1 MATKKA
7 PSKGKSA
14 AKKKAAPKKTQSKA
28 APKGE
33 GLFYQFR
40 REIMGA
46 LCLLLALLIFLSS
59 LDKTSALAKLFM
71 GLVGETGL
79 YVLPLGLVLCSVALF
94 SHGDRP
100 VTMRI
105 LCSLSFA
112 FLVSAISHLALNRS
126 QAEWGASVLRLLY
139 LEGKTGASGGVIGGL
154 IAMLFSILG
163 GKIAAWAICILL
175 LLITIPASLN
185 LTLTG
190 LLRAINNHRDELH
203 RKKREEEEEEPYRE
217 PAEVLVERVV
227 QHKQARELRRQER
240 RRFDYDLPVDEPER
254 TVKPARAKKPA
265 QPEPDEPW
273 PEPPIKEQTRLETPK
288 PAQRDKRY
296 LVDLPV
302 DEPPLLDKRKP
313 EPEKPVPAAAP
324 QAEPELI
331 PEPDVDPLPA
341 AEQQPAVMPARDLIA
356 PVQPE
361 PAEPELPAPP
371 DKEKVKAADARRAAA
386 QITAQIEQ
394 QQELELPTY
403 VYPDVSLLSDVRA
416 GSVDAAAE
424 MRENTKRLQEKLAC
438 FNIEAQIVNVTRG
451 PSVTMYELELAQG
464 VRLSRLTGLSDD
476 IALELGASGVRI
488 SAIPDKNSMVGIE
501 VPNKTVS
508 PVHIREVIDSA
519 AFRSAKSKISFAV
532 GKDINGNA
540 IVGDI
545 AKMPHIL
552 IAGTTGS
559 GKSVCMN
566 SLIISL
572 LFKATPEEVK
582 LIMVDPKMVEL
593 GIYNGIPHLLIPVV
607 TDPKKAAG
615 ALQWAVTEMMRRY
628 RMMSDSG
635 VREIES
641 YNKLAAQ
648 TGEKHMEKIVVVI
661 DELADLMMV
670 AGKEVE
676 ESICRIAQMGRA
688 AGVHLVIATQRP
700 SADVITGLMK
710 ANIPSR
716 IAFAVSSA
724 MESRIILDTMG
735 AEKLIGRGDMLF
747 APLGK
752 GKKRVQGC
760 LIEDSEVQAVTDFI
774 KAQGSAEYSDEIQQ
788 QIELRA
794 AQSGKNGGS
803 SGSGAQSA
811 PAESDTGDG
820 DELLPAAV
828 EVILETK
835 QASVSMLQRRLKLG
849 YARAARIVDEMEE
862 RGIVGPFEG
871 SKPRQLLI
879 TKEQWDAMQ
888 NGGAAP
894 TQPDAE
900 PVEDL
905 IE

>member
-1 MATKKA
+1 MASNTKTKTKKA
-7 PSKGKSA
+7 SPKGGAKKSA
-14 AKKKAAPKKTQSKA
+14 PKQQPLKQESVLGHFK
-28 APKGE
+28 
-33 GLFYQFR
+33 
-40 REIMGA
+40 REIWGGV
-46 LCLLLALLIFLSS
+46 CLLLALLIILSG
-59 LDKTSALAKLFM
+59 LDKSSALARFFM
-71 GLVGETGL
+71 GMAGQVGL
-79 YVLPLGLVLCSVALF
+79 IVLPIGLALCAVALIF
-94 SHGDRP
+94 HGGKP
-100 VTMRI
+100 VTMRV

-112 FLVSAISHLALNRS
+112 LLVCAIAHHAIDQSEAK
-126 QAEWGASVLRLLY
+126 WGTEMFGVLYR
-139 LEGKTGASGGVIGGL
+139 EGAQNLSGGVLGGL
-154 IAMLFSILG
+154 LYMLFCLPG
-163 GKIAAWAICILL
+163 GRPVGLAICILL
-175 LLITIPASLN
+175 LLVTLPASLN

-190 LLRAINNHRDELH
+190 LLRAINEHRDELRRQDKPA
-203 RKKREEEEEEPYRE
+203 RKE
-217 PAEVLVERVV
+217 PAEVLVERAI
-227 QHKQARELRRQER
+227 QHRENRDERRQVREERRQEREERRQEKLELKNSR
-240 RRFDYDLPVDEPER
+240 RRFDYDLPIDDPDEEKPQPKEKTAEKPIPVQLPLTPVETPR
-254 TVKPARAKKPA
+254 PARKSKISAFDLPIDDPVTAPAGEEGPAIPELKPA
-265 QPEPDEPW
+265 QKPKTTYKPE
-273 PEPPIKEQTRLETPK
+273 L
-288 PAQRDKRY
+288 
-296 LVDLPV
+296 
-302 DEPPLLDKRKP
+302 KP
-313 EPEKPVPAAAP
+313 EPVPDFP
-324 QAEPELI
+324 
-331 PEPDVDPLPA
+331 
-341 AEQQPAVMPARDLIA
+341 
-356 PVQPE
+356 PE
-361 PAEPELPAPP
+361 PADAAPESPAIKPLPS
-371 DKEKVKAADARRAAA
+371 DKVKARDARKAAA
-386 QITAQIEQ
+386 EIEAQIAGVPASASEK
-394 QQELELPTY
+394 PSY
-403 VYPDVSLLSDVRA
+403 VYPPIELLNTVA
-416 GSVDAAAE
+416 NGNVDASAE
-424 MRENTKRLQEKLAC
+424 MRENTRRLQEKLAC
-438 FNIEAQIVNVTRG
+438 FNVDAQIVNVTRG
-451 PSVTMYELELAQG
+451 PNVTMYELQLAQG
-464 VRLSRLTGLSDD
+464 VRLSKLTGLSDD
-476 IALELGASGVRI
+476 IALELGAPGVRI

-501 VPNKTVS
+501 VPNKQVSTVS
-508 PVHIREVIDSA
+508 IREVIDSRE
-519 AFRSAKSKISFAV
+519 FRSAKSKISFAV

-811 PAESDTGDG
+811 PAESDAGDG